1 MKIYIVTLICHDW
14 AENGGGLVGTFG
26 AFTNRNKAEEYAK
39 RLADEWIADEEVKE
53 GYYEGCVDE
62 MELIED
68 EDA

>member
-1 MKIYIVTLICHDW
+1 MKIYIVTLYCNDW
-14 AENGGGLVGTFG
+14 PENGGGFVRTFR

-39 RLADEWIADEEVKE
+39 RLADEWTADAKEKE

-62 MELIED
+62 IELIED